1 MKITGRQKVKRN
13 LALTEDGS
21 WWQKDFSVH
30 WQMTTG
36 SFRKKITKKKQD
48 IDTKNE
54 VIEENKKKEAEIK
67 KKQKEKKCYKFI

>member
-1 MKITGRQKVKRN
+1 
-13 LALTEDGS
+13 
-21 WWQKDFSVH
+21 
-30 WQMTTG
+30 MTTG